1 MTTLNKL
8 SYSTDDY
15 DFKSII
21 CEYLNIHQLDNIFV
35 EQKITR
41 ENNQS
46 TEYHKRFY
54 NSLDNDNRLKSLYDD
69 FISKVVKNLFDEE
82 IIYQVTPTFRLQA
95 IDNVSVFAFHKDTEY
110 GHSDKTI
117 NFFLPITKCYDTNAL
132 WVESGSSFEPMEC
145 DYGDLITFDAV
156 NLLHGNKVN
165 KTGKSR
171 ISLDFRVMKMVDYY
185 ETSKKTLSKNR
196 RLVLGDYYTK

>member
-1 MTTLNKL
+1 MIILNKL
-8 SYSTDDY
+8 TYSTDDY
-15 DFKSII
+15 DFRSII
-21 CEYLNIHQLDNIFV
+21 CDYLNLSQLDNIFV
-35 EQKITR
+35 DQKITK

-54 NSLDNDNRLKSLYDD
+54 NSLDNDNTLKSLYDD
-69 FISKVVKNLFDEE
+69 FISNVIKNLFDEE

-132 WVESGSSFEPMEC
+132 WVESGSSFEPGV

-171 ISLDFRVMKMVDYY
+171 ISLDFRVMKMVDYC
-185 ETSKKTLSKNR
+185 ETSKQTLSKNR
-196 RLVLGDYYTK
+196 RLILGDYYTK

>member
-1 MTTLNKL
+1 MIILNKL
-8 SYSTDDY
+8 TYSTDDY
-15 DFKSII
+15 DFRSII
-21 CEYLNIHQLDNIFV
+21 CDYLNLSQLDNIFV
-35 EQKITR
+35 DQKITK

-69 FISKVVKNLFDEE
+69 FISNVIKNLFDEE

-171 ISLDFRVMKMVDYY
+171 ISLDFRVMKMVDYC
-185 ETSKKTLSKNR
+185 ETSKQTLSKNR
-196 RLVLGDYYTK
+196 RLILGDYYTK

>member
-1 MTTLNKL
+1 MTILNKL
-8 SYSTDDY
+8 SYSINDY
-15 DFKSII
+15 DFRSII
-21 CEYLNIHQLDNIFV
+21 CDYLNLSQLDNIFV
-35 EQKITR
+35 DQEITR

-54 NSLDNDNRLKSLYDD
+54 YSLDNDNRLKSLYDD
-69 FISKVVKNLFDEE
+69 FISKVVKDLFNEE

-171 ISLDFRVMKMVDYY
+171 ISLDFRVMKMVDYCK
-185 ETSKKTLSKNR
+185 TSKQTLSKNR
-196 RLVLGDYYTK
+196 RLILGDYYTK

>member
-46 TEYHKRFY
+46 TEYHKKFY
-54 NSLDNDNRLKSLYDD
+54 SSLDNDNKLKSLYDD

-145 DYGDLITFDAV
+145 DYGDLITLDAV

-165 KTGKSR
+165 KT
-171 ISLDFRVMKMVDYY
+171 
-185 ETSKKTLSKNR
+185 
-196 RLVLGDYYTK
+196 

>member
-1 MTTLNKL
+1 MTILNKL
-8 SYSTDDY
+8 TYSINDY
-15 DFKSII
+15 DFRSII
-21 CEYLNIHQLDNIFV
+21 CDYLNIIQLDNIFID
-35 EQKITR
+35 QKITR
-41 ENNQS
+41 SNNQS

-185 ETSKKTLSKNR
+185 ETSKQTLSKNR
-196 RLVLGDYYTK
+196 RLILGDYYTK

>member
-21 CEYLNIHQLDNIFV
+21 CEYLNTPQLDNISF

-54 NSLDNDNRLKSLYDD
+54 SSLDNDNKLKSLYDD
-69 FISKVVKNLFDEE
+69 FISNVIKNLFDEE

-171 ISLDFRVMKMVDYY
+171 ISLDFRVMKMVDYC
-185 ETSKKTLSKNR
+185 ETSKQTLSKNR
-196 RLVLGDYYTK
+196 RLILGDYYTK

>member
-46 TEYHKRFY
+46 TEYHKKFY
-54 NSLDNDNRLKSLYDD
+54 SSLDNDNKLKSLYDD

-171 ISLDFRVMKMVDYY
+171 ISLDFRVMKMVDYC
-185 ETSKKTLSKNR
+185 ETSKQTLSKNR

>member
-1 MTTLNKL
+1 MTILNKL
-8 SYSTDDY
+8 TYSINDY
-15 DFKSII
+15 DFRSII
-21 CEYLNIHQLDNIFV
+21 CDYLNIIQLDNIFID
-35 EQKITR
+35 QKITR
-41 ENNQS
+41 SNNQS

>member
-1 MTTLNKL
+1 MIILNKL
-8 SYSTDDY
+8 TYSTDDY
-15 DFKSII
+15 DFRSII
-21 CEYLNIHQLDNIFV
+21 CDYLNLSQLDNIFV
-35 EQKITR
+35 DQKITK

-69 FISKVVKNLFDEE
+69 FISNVIKNLFDEE

-145 DYGDLITFDAV
+145 DYGDLITFDAA

-171 ISLDFRVMKMVDYY
+171 ISLDFRVMKMVDYC
-185 ETSKKTLSKNR
+185 ETSKQTLSKNR
-196 RLVLGDYYTK
+196 RLILGDYYTK

>member
-1 MTTLNKL
+1 MIILNKL
-8 SYSTDDY
+8 TYSTDDY
-15 DFKSII
+15 DFRSII
-21 CEYLNIHQLDNIFV
+21 CDYLNLSQLDNIFV
-35 EQKITR
+35 DQKITK

-69 FISKVVKNLFDEE
+69 LISNVIKNLFDEE

-171 ISLDFRVMKMVDYY
+171 ISLDFRVMKMVDYC
-185 ETSKKTLSKNR
+185 ETSKQTLSKNR
-196 RLVLGDYYTK
+196 RLILGDYYTK

>member
-1 MTTLNKL
+1 MTTLNKF

-15 DFKSII
+15 DFKSIV

-54 NSLDNDNRLKSLYDD
+54 NSLDNDNKLKSLYDD
-69 FISKVVKNLFDEE
+69 FISNVIKNLFDEE

-171 ISLDFRVMKMVDYY
+171 ISLDFRVMKMVDYC
-185 ETSKKTLSKNR
+185 ETSKQTLSKNR
-196 RLVLGDYYTK
+196 RLILGDYYTK

>member
-1 MTTLNKL
+1 MTILNKL
-8 SYSTDDY
+8 TYSINDY
-15 DFKSII
+15 DFRSII
-21 CEYLNIHQLDNIFV
+21 CDYLNIIQLDNIFID
-35 EQKITR
+35 QKITR
-41 ENNQS
+41 SNNQS

-171 ISLDFRVMKMVDYY
+171 ISLDFRVMKMVDYC
-185 ETSKKTLSKNR
+185 ETSKQTLSKNR
-196 RLVLGDYYTK
+196 RLILGDYYTK

>member
-1 MTTLNKL
+1 MIISNKL
-8 SYSTDDY
+8 TYSTDDY
-15 DFKSII
+15 DFRSII
-21 CEYLNIHQLDNIFV
+21 CDYLNLYQLDNIFV
-35 EQKITR
+35 DQKITK

-54 NSLDNDNRLKSLYDD
+54 NSLDNDDRLKSLYDN
-69 FISKVVKNLFDEE
+69 FISKVIKNLFDEE

-171 ISLDFRVMKMVDYY
+171 ISLDFRVMKMVDYC
-185 ETSKKTLSKNR
+185 ETSKQTLSKNR
-196 RLVLGDYYTK
+196 RLILGDYYTK

>member
-1 MTTLNKL
+1 MTILNKL
-8 SYSTDDY
+8 TYSINDY
-15 DFKSII
+15 DFRSII
-21 CEYLNIHQLDNIFV
+21 CDYLNIIQLDNIFID
-35 EQKITR
+35 QKITR
-41 ENNQS
+41 SNNQS

-156 NLLHGNKVN
+156 NLLHGNKLN

-171 ISLDFRVMKMVDYY
+171 ISLDFRVMKMVDYC
-185 ETSKKTLSKNR
+185 ETSKQTLSKNR

>member
-8 SYSTDDY
+8 SYSTNDY

-21 CEYLNIHQLDNIFV
+21 REYLNIHQLDNIFV

-54 NSLDNDNRLKSLYDD
+54 SSLDNDNKLKSLYDD
-69 FISKVVKNLFDEE
+69 FILNVIKNLFDEE

-171 ISLDFRVMKMVDYY
+171 ISLDFRVMKMVDYC
-185 ETSKKTLSKNR
+185 ETSKQTLSKNR

>member
-1 MTTLNKL
+1 MTILSKL
-8 SYSTDDY
+8 TYSIDDY
-15 DFKSII
+15 DFRSIV
-21 CEYLNIHQLDNIFV
+21 CEYLNTCKLENIFIKQ
-35 EQKITR
+35 EITK

-54 NSLDNDNRLKSLYDD
+54 NSLDNDNKLKSLYDK

-95 IDNVSVFAFHKDTEY
+95 IDNVSVFAFHKDIEY

-171 ISLDFRVMKMVDYY
+171 ISLDFRVMKMVDYC
-185 ETSKKTLSKNR
+185 ETSKQTLSKNR
-196 RLVLGDYYTK
+196 RLILGDYYTK

>member
-54 NSLDNDNRLKSLYDD
+54 SSLDNDNRLKSLYDD
-69 FISKVVKNLFDEE
+69 FISNVIKNLFDEE

-171 ISLDFRVMKMVDYY
+171 ISLDFRVMKMVDYC
-185 ETSKKTLSKNR
+185 ETSKQTLSKNR
-196 RLVLGDYYTK
+196 RLILGDYYTK

>member
-1 MTTLNKL
+1 MTILNKL
-8 SYSTDDY
+8 SYSINDY
-15 DFKSII
+15 DFRSII
-21 CEYLNIHQLDNIFV
+21 CDYLNLSQLDNIFV
-35 EQKITR
+35 DQEITR

-54 NSLDNDNRLKSLYDD
+54 NSLDNDSRLKSLYDD
-69 FISKVVKNLFDEE
+69 FISNVIKNLFDEE

-171 ISLDFRVMKMVDYY
+171 ISLDFRVMKMVDYC
-185 ETSKKTLSKNR
+185 ETSKQTLSKNR
-196 RLVLGDYYTK
+196 KLVLGDYYTK

>member
-8 SYSTDDY
+8 SYSTADY

-35 EQKITR
+35 EQKLTR

-46 TEYHKRFY
+46 TEYHKKFY
-54 NSLDNDNRLKSLYDD
+54 SSLDNDNKLKSLYDD

-171 ISLDFRVMKMVDYY
+171 ISLDFRVMKMVDYCK
-185 ETSKKTLSKNR
+185 TSKQTLSKNR
-196 RLVLGDYYTK
+196 RLILGDYYTK

>member
-1 MTTLNKL
+1 MTILNKL
-8 SYSTDDY
+8 TYSINDY
-15 DFKSII
+15 DFRSVI
-21 CEYLNIHQLDNIFV
+21 CDYLNIIQLDNIFID
-35 EQKITR
+35 QKITR
-41 ENNQS
+41 SNNQS

-69 FISKVVKNLFDEE
+69 FILKVVKNLFDEE

-171 ISLDFRVMKMVDYY
+171 ISLDFRVMKMVDYC
-185 ETSKKTLSKNR
+185 ETSKQTLSKNR

>member
-1 MTTLNKL
+1 MTILNKL
-8 SYSTDDY
+8 SYSIDDY
-15 DFKSII
+15 DFRSII
-21 CEYLNIHQLDNIFV
+21 CDYLNLSQLDNIFV
-35 EQKITR
+35 DQEITR

-46 TEYHKRFY
+46 TEYHKKFY
-54 NSLDNDNRLKSLYDD
+54 NSLDNDNRLKSLYDN
-69 FISKVVKNLFDEE
+69 FISKVIKNLFDEE

-132 WVESGSSFEPMEC
+132 WVESGSSFEPIEC

-171 ISLDFRVMKMVDYY
+171 ISLDFRVMKMVDYS
-185 ETSKKTLSKNR
+185 ETSKQTLSKNR
-196 RLVLGDYYTK
+196 RLILGDYYTK

>member
-1 MTTLNKL
+1 MIISNKL
-8 SYSTDDY
+8 TYSTDDY
-15 DFKSII
+15 DFRSII
-21 CEYLNIHQLDNIFV
+21 CDYLNLYQLDNIFV
-35 EQKITR
+35 DQKITK

-54 NSLDNDNRLKSLYDD
+54 NSLDNDDRLKSLYDN
-69 FISKVVKNLFDEE
+69 FISKVIKNLFDEE

-95 IDNVSVFAFHKDTEY
+95 IDNVSVFAFHKDTEH

-171 ISLDFRVMKMVDYY
+171 ISLDFRVMKMVDYC
-185 ETSKKTLSKNR
+185 ETSKQTLSKNR
-196 RLVLGDYYTK
+196 RLILGDYYTK

>member
-46 TEYHKRFY
+46 TEYHKKFY
-54 NSLDNDNRLKSLYDD
+54 SSLDNDNKLKSLYDD

-171 ISLDFRVMKMVDYY
+171 ISLDFRVMKMVDYCK
-185 ETSKKTLSKNR
+185 TSKQTLSKNR
-196 RLVLGDYYTK
+196 RLILGDYYTK

>member
-1 MTTLNKL
+1 MNISSKL
-8 SYSTDDY
+8 TYSVDDY
-15 DFKSII
+15 DFRSII
-21 CEYLNIHQLDNIFV
+21 CEYLDTDKLDNIFIKQ
-35 EQKITR
+35 EITK

-54 NSLDNDNRLKSLYDD
+54 NSLDNDNRLKFLYDD

-171 ISLDFRVMKMVDYY
+171 ISLDFRVMKMVDYC
-185 ETSKKTLSKNR
+185 ETSKQTLSKNR
-196 RLVLGDYYTK
+196 RLILGDYYTK

>member
-1 MTTLNKL
+1 MTILNKL

-21 CEYLNIHQLDNIFV
+21 CEYLNLSRLDNIFV
-35 EQKITR
+35 DQKITR

-46 TEYHKRFY
+46 TKYHKRFY
-54 NSLDNDNRLKSLYDD
+54 YSLDNDDRLKSLYDS
-69 FISKVVKNLFDEE
+69 FISKVIKNLFDEE
-82 IIYQVTPTFRLQA
+82 IIYQATPTFRLQS
-95 IDNVSVFAFHKDTEY
+95 IDNVSVFAFHKETEY

-171 ISLDFRVMKMVDYY
+171 ISLDFRVMKMIDYC
-185 ETSKKTLSKNR
+185 ETSKQTLSKNR
-196 RLVLGDYYTK
+196 RLILGDYYTK

>member
-1 MTTLNKL
+1 MTILNKL
-8 SYSTDDY
+8 SYSINDY
-15 DFKSII
+15 DFRSII
-21 CEYLNIHQLDNIFV
+21 CDYLNLSQLDNIFLDQ
-35 EQKITR
+35 EITR

-54 NSLDNDNRLKSLYDD
+54 YSLDNDNRLKSLYDD
-69 FISKVVKNLFDEE
+69 FISKVVKDLFNEE

-171 ISLDFRVMKMVDYY
+171 ISLDFRVMKMVDYCK
-185 ETSKKTLSKNR
+185 TSKQTLSKNR
-196 RLVLGDYYTK
+196 RLILGDYYTK

>member
-1 MTTLNKL
+1 MTISNKL
-8 SYSTDDY
+8 TYSIYDY
-15 DFKSII
+15 DFRSII
-21 CEYLNIHQLDNIFV
+21 CEYLNLHQLDNIFV
-35 EQKITR
+35 DQKITK

-54 NSLDNDNRLKSLYDD
+54 ASLDNDNKLKSLYDK
-69 FISKVVKNLFDEE
+69 FISNVIKNLFDEE

-95 IDNVSVFAFHKDTEY
+95 IDNVSVFKFHKDTEY

-171 ISLDFRVMKMVDYY
+171 ISLDFRVMKMVDYC
-185 ETSKKTLSKNR
+185 ETSKQTLSKNR

>member
-1 MTTLNKL
+1 MIILNKL
-8 SYSTDDY
+8 TYSTDDY
-15 DFKSII
+15 DFRSNI
-21 CEYLNIHQLDNIFV
+21 CDYLNLSQLDNIFV
-35 EQKITR
+35 DQKITK

-69 FISKVVKNLFDEE
+69 FISNVIKNLFDEE

-171 ISLDFRVMKMVDYY
+171 ISLDFRVMKMVDYC
-185 ETSKKTLSKNR
+185 ETSNKLYQKIE
-196 RLVLGDYYTK
+196 D

>member
-1 MTTLNKL
+1 MTILNKL
-8 SYSTDDY
+8 TYSINNY
-15 DFKSII
+15 DFRSII
-21 CEYLNIHQLDNIFV
+21 CDYLNIIQLDNIFID
-35 EQKITR
+35 QKITR
-41 ENNQS
+41 SNNQS

-171 ISLDFRVMKMVDYY
+171 ISLDFRVMKMVDYC
-185 ETSKKTLSKNR
+185 ETSKQTLSKNR
-196 RLVLGDYYTK
+196 RLILGDYYTK

>member
-1 MTTLNKL
+1 MNISSKL
-8 SYSTDDY
+8 TYSVDDY
-15 DFKSII
+15 DFRSII
-21 CEYLNIHQLDNIFV
+21 CEYLDTDKLDNIFIKQ
-35 EQKITR
+35 EITK

-54 NSLDNDNRLKSLYDD
+54 NSLDNDNRLKFLYDD

-171 ISLDFRVMKMVDYY
+171 ISLDFRVMKMVDYC
-185 ETSKKTLSKNR
+185 ETYKQTLSKNR
-196 RLVLGDYYTK
+196 RLIVGDYYTK

>member
-1 MTTLNKL
+1 MIILNKL
-8 SYSTDDY
+8 TYSTDDY
-15 DFKSII
+15 DFRSII
-21 CEYLNIHQLDNIFV
+21 CDYLNLYQLDNIFV
-35 EQKITR
+35 DQKITK

-69 FISKVVKNLFDEE
+69 FISNVIKNLFDEE

-171 ISLDFRVMKMVDYY
+171 ISLDFRVLKMIDYC
-185 ETSKKTLSKNR
+185 ETSKQTLSKNK
-196 RLVLGDYYTK
+196 RLILGDYYTK

>member
-1 MTTLNKL
+1 MIILNKL
-8 SYSTDDY
+8 TYSTDDY
-15 DFKSII
+15 DFRSII
-21 CEYLNIHQLDNIFV
+21 CDYLNLSQLDNIFV
-35 EQKITR
+35 DQKITK

-54 NSLDNDNRLKSLYDD
+54 NSLDNDNTLKSLYDD
-69 FISKVVKNLFDEE
+69 FISNVIKNLFDEE

-171 ISLDFRVMKMVDYY
+171 ISLDFRVMKMVDYC
-185 ETSKKTLSKNR
+185 ETSKQTLSKNR
-196 RLVLGDYYTK
+196 RLILGDYYTK

>member
-1 MTTLNKL
+1 MTILNKL
-8 SYSTDDY
+8 TYSINDY
-15 DFKSII
+15 DFRSVI
-21 CEYLNIHQLDNIFV
+21 CDYLNIIQLDNIFID
-35 EQKITR
+35 QKITR
-41 ENNQS
+41 SNNQS